1 MAFLPSTVAEAIVNA
16 ELRSRA
22 AEAIYEKNGYEYING
37 TMIAH
42 AISPIIAR
50 VIAIGRV
57 IRPNIGATEEFTS
70 VIDVDKVLSV
80 TVQLPNPLG
89 VTTRTIG
96 TDGTPNNAGL
106 INRARKIIP
115 STTPFN
121 IPLAQVNDQPLFFPR
136 LQLETALYDVVVE
149 TLAQYADT
157 CTISMDSYH
166 IAKAISYAGYR
177 AGIEAK
183 AYVEDAQKPIDDFNA
198 SNIVRIDPTKVYNDN
213 YMVQIINDLT
223 AKMSKG
229 DPSRGALTFIGPRM
243 IAARNALI
251 GWMTSPKTGF
261 VSNYNDYGQKLLL
274 EPNFDLNIATR
285 YGSNFR
291 GDGTGTKG
299 YALQEAND
307 ALWHYAEKWLGLN
320 FGDLD
325 GVYGV
330 VFTPL
335 AYAMGGAANINT
347 TLVQASDYDGIVCF
361 PYQKFGGAAYRK
373 IFLLVDKD
381 WEIPESLFG
390 EHKADAVKGKWTL
403 AITNKGANGDH
414 VTVFGVQ
421 FDQKTS
427 PVADTREFGIG
438 ADTAAT
444 AALLIAKIQ
453 AEKTITDVFDVS
465 IASDTG
471 VITFEQKRASE
482 SDDYEMTVEFK
493 AGGTL
498 AGTLTNTVPAVD
510 GEFEAL
516 SKQAKVVAPADWGIV
531 TYEALEDNLNQEGA
545 TFNLVSL
552 PTTE

>member
-136 LQLETALYDVVVE
+136 LQLEMALYDVVVE

-183 AYVEDAQKPIDDFNA
+183 AYVEDAQKPIDDFKA

-403 AITNKGANGDH
+403 KITNKGANGDH
-414 VTVFGVQ
+414 VTVFGVK

-438 ADTAAT
+438 ADAAAT

-482 SDDYEMTVEFK
+482 SDDYKMTVEFK

>member
-136 LQLETALYDVVVE
+136 LQLEMALYDVVVE

-183 AYVEDAQKPIDDFNA
+183 AYVEDAQKPIDDFKA

-403 AITNKGANGDH
+403 GITNKGANGDH
-414 VTVFGVQ
+414 VTVFGVK

-438 ADTAAT
+438 ADAAAT

-493 AGGTL
+493 DGGSL

>member
-183 AYVEDAQKPIDDFNA
+183 AYVEDAQKPIDDFKA

-414 VTVFGVQ
+414 VTVFGVK

-438 ADTAAT
+438 ADAAAT

-465 IASDTG
+465 ISDTG

-493 AGGTL
+493 GGGSL